1 MGYWLILK
9 LHKLLMVF
17 HSNKLVEQK
26 VWPKLP
32 NAKPN
37 GMDFTKYKRANAAWR
52 NSEAENNYFGTKSL
66 IDDST

>member
-1 MGYWLILK
+1 
-9 LHKLLMVF
+9 MVF